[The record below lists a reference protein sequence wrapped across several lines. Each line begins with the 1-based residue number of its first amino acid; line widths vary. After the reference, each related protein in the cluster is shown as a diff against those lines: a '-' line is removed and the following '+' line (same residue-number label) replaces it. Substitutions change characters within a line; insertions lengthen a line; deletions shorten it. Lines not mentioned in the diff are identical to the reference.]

1 MPPKQLLLQIQ
12 SRARVP
18 DPLPLFKLLRIVTRS
33 RLIMKRL
40 KSISINKIFS
50 SKSLKSS
57 IKLKLDKLVN
67 HCEKENIN
75 R

>member
-12 SRARVP
+12 SRTRVL

-40 KSISINKIFS
+40 KSISINKLFS
-50 SKSLKSS
+50 
-57 IKLKLDKLVN
+57 
-67 HCEKENIN
+67 
-75 R
+75 